1 MLSFLLCP
9 NRWDSQSNLAMG
21 ELLLPVVLL
30 SRSVWFG
37 SVSRVKFL
45 CPFSPSPHCTML
57 SHPPQF
63 DSLTRFCQQT
73 MQMHFSPSAVCV
85 RARRREL
92 GSGADA
98 RGQSQ
103 RERGRHR
110 VQGPPGAL
118 QPHRAPLTCCS
129 VLSPSAGHKVNQR
142 PPNLF
147 SPVYSLQQPEH
158 SIGVTP
164 HHNGFFQC
172 QFFQCFLASPCLG
185 LLEPRKALGSLPS
198 CL

>member
-92 GSGADA
+92 GSGSRCTRPVPEGTGEALSA
-98 RGQSQ
+98 
-103 RERGRHR
+103 
-110 VQGPPGAL
+110 GPPRNPAAPQGTPYLLLSAL
-118 QPHRAPLTCCS
+118 TISRTQSEPKTSQPI
-129 VLSPSAGHKVNQR
+129 LSC
-142 PPNLF
+142 LF
-147 SPVYSLQQPEH
+147 SATARTFDWSHPPPQWVFSMSIFSMFSGISL
-158 SIGVTP
+158 
-164 HHNGFFQC
+164 
-172 QFFQCFLASPCLG
+172 LG
-185 LLEPRKALGSLPS
+185 PP
-198 CL
+198 